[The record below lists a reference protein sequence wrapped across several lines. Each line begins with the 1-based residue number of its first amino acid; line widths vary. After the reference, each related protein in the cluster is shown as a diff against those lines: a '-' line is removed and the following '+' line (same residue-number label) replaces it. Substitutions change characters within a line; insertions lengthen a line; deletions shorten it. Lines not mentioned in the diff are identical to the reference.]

1 MSEIKELLEQL
12 MKREITPYE
21 CLNKLPSYLGNDL
34 EKLIYLNQIP
44 IKVRRGL
51 TLKDINTMN
60 YLEVKEYC
68 KDKLSKGINLKDL
81 GMELDIMWEDGLISG
96 FDYRYFKESAKIK
109 ISKEFINF
117 AKNIGR
123 YDK

>member
-1 MSEIKELLEQL
+1 MREVKELLEKL
-12 MKREITPYE
+12 LRRDITPYE
-21 CLNKLPSYLGNDL
+21 CMRELPTYCDSDL
-34 EKLIYLNQIP
+34 EKLIYLYQIP
-44 IKVRRGL
+44 VKIRRRL
-51 TLKDINTMN
+51 TLKDISTMN

-68 KDKLSKGINLKDL
+68 RDKLNKGINLKDL

-109 ISKEFINF
+109 ISKDFITV
-117 AKNIGR
+117 AKKIGR